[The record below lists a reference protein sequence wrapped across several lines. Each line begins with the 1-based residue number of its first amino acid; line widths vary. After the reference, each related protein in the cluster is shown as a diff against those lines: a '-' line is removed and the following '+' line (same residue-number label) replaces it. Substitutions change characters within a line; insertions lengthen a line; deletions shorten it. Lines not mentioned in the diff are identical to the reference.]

1 MMDFK
6 INEKDKIATGFKAP
20 DDYFVTLANRIS
32 LPEPA
37 PKVIPLYRKK
47 PVWIGIAASFVA
59 LTGLGIFFNQEARTN
74 TVPNADEIQSYLV
87 YNTNVSAYDIGQHLD
102 EQDIQNIENDIAIS
116 NESIESYLLYN
127 DTSE

>member
-6 INEKDKIATGFKAP
+6 INEKDRISTGFKAP
-20 DDYFVTLANRIS
+20 DDYFATLADRIS

-37 PKVIPLYRKK
+37 TNVVPLYRKK
-47 PVWIGIAASFVA
+47 PVWMGIAASFVT
-59 LTGLGIFFNQEARTN
+59 LMGLGIFFSQDAKTN
-74 TVPNADEIQSYLV
+74 AAPNEDDIQSYLV

-102 EQDIQNIENDIAIS
+102 EQDIQTIENDLAIS

>member
-6 INEKDKIATGFKAP
+6 INEKDRLGTGFKAP
-20 DDYFVTLANRIS
+20 EDYFATLADRIS

-47 PVWIGIAASFVA
+47 PVWIGVAASFVT
-59 LTGLGIFFNQEARTN
+59 LMGLGIFFSQNTKTN
-74 TVPNADEIQSYLV
+74 AAPNADDIQSYLV

-102 EQDIQNIENDIAIS
+102 EQDIEALESSITISNDNIEN
-116 NESIESYLLYN
+116 YLLYN